1 MQTHPHTFA
10 WFVLVGRFTDAV
22 RNSWAGAG
30 AAAGKAGEKKPAGKQ
45 EAKKEAPKKEDDEMD
60 LFGDE
65 EEDEVSLLYLI
76 GKQNLT
82 LKLGS

>member
-1 MQTHPHTFA
+1 VQSHPHTFA

-30 AAAGKAGEKKPAGKQ
+30 AAAGKAGGKPAGKQ
-45 EAKKEAPKKEDDEMD
+45 EAKKEAPKKEEKAGGDDDMD

-65 EEDEVSLLYLI
+65 EEDEVSYYI
-76 GKQNLT
+76 
-82 LKLGS
+82 